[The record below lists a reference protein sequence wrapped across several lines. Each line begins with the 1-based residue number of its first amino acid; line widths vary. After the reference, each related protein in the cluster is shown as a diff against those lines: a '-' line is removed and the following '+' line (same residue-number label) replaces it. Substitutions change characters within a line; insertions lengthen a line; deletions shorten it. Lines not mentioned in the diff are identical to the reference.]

1 MSERSEMEEDMLD
14 LDKIGRGQKGEL
26 LLLSELISSI
36 ELHLGISL
44 YSSMQV
50 HLLPKIKVF
59 WIGNKS

>member
-1 MSERSEMEEDMLD
+1 MSERSEMGKDVLD
-14 LDKIGRGQKGEL
+14 LDKIERGWKEKL

-50 HLLPKIKVF
+50 HLLLKIKVF
-59 WIGNKS
+59 

>member
-1 MSERSEMEEDMLD
+1 MEEDMLD

-44 YSSMQV
+44 YSLIQV
-50 HLLPKIKVF
+50 HLLLKVKVF
-59 WIGNKS
+59 WIGYRS

>member
-1 MSERSEMEEDMLD
+1 MLD